1 MERLINYYNLDV
13 IILISYKVNSIKAQV
28 FRKWANKVLRD
39 YLIKGF
45 VINENRVDVS
55 NENYIKLSNEVANIN
70 NRVDKLED
78 KVFNS

>member
-70 NRVDKLED
+70 NKVDKLEN
-78 KVFNS
+78 KIFNS